1 MLYAENAAALEPQ
14 RLVAG
19 FMQLLSM
26 LQRPAALQDEDREG
40 RRGRGYTAPVGA
52 QEREQSLD
60 LPVDSFH
67 DYDEE
72 SLSDGRILRQYSN
85 GSVRVENP
93 VSGVIQEERADG
105 SLVVS
110 LPSGKDLFQQF
121 RGEPL
126 LVYDTQRGGP
136 PRLASVARTRLPG
149 LEEPRLVYH
158 FEDSDGRHLVDV
170 ESLRYYQV
178 GGGR

>member
-19 FMQLLSM
+19 FLQILSM
-26 LQRPAALQDEDREG
+26 LQRPAAPQDEEREG
-40 RRGRGYTAPVGA
+40 RKGRGYTAVVAPLEV
-52 QEREQSLD
+52 EPRLD

-72 SLSDGRILRQYSN
+72 SLTDGRILRRYSN
-85 GSVRVENP
+85 GAVRIENRA
-93 VSGVIQEERADG
+93 SGVIQEERPDG
-105 SLVVS
+105 SLLVS

-126 LVYDTQRGGP
+126 LVYDTHRGGP
-136 PRLASVARTRLPG
+136 PRLANVARTRLPG
-149 LEEPRLVYH
+149 IDEPRLVYH